1 MKKIFLLGMM
11 MGTLMCASLNA
22 ATTISV
28 VNKSGS
34 TNDYL
39 VEESGKLSFSESD
52 LLINQKSGSETIK
65 VDISGIR
72 KITFK
77 ATPTNVKENASGQL
91 EFTAFPNPV
100 KDVLFLVGVN
110 AGETVSIYAANG
122 SLVKSVAYSEEGLN
136 LSSLP
141 VGSYLVSVSGK
152 SVKINKI

>member
-1 MKKIFLLGMM
+1 MKKIFLLGMA
-11 MGTLMCASLNA
+11 MGAMLCSSLNA

-28 VNKSGS
+28 VDKTGS
-34 TNDYL
+34 SKDYL
-39 VEESGKLSFSESD
+39 VEESGKLYFSEND
-52 LLINQKSGSETIK
+52 MLINEKSGSETIK

-77 ATPTNVKENASGQL
+77 ASPTKVEDKASNTL

-110 AGETVSIYAANG
+110 AGENVSIFAANG
-122 SLVKSVAYSEEGLN
+122 TLVKTATYSEEGLN
-136 LSSLP
+136 LSTLP
-141 VGSYLVSVSGK
+141 AGSYLISVSGK